1 MEEIQRAVEKELRKC
16 SAAQLI
22 EIGKGIEVDE
32 QLLTVDRTKPQ
43 VMRAITDIFDGIED
57 DQQKRA
63 ILIKLLPSA
72 PANIS
77 TEIMRILAGNP
88 VTERNDVDDT
98 LKLLKGLGIDSHA
111 SSKFR
116 REFKVTG
123 TICESSKDSLNY
135 ISLCS
140 QINDG
145 KKKGYSEDEL
155 AIAVRLAVSPGSNL
169 RTYLDAKSD
178 ISLEAILSFI
188 RTALHEKSSS
198 ELYQDMNSEFQK
210 NDEDPQ
216 KFILRTMELREKI
229 KQASLAE
236 GSIRFDAQG
245 VRDLFLHTVRTGLRD
260 DSIKSQIEPLVR
272 RGAST
277 SDEELIHEVNLV
289 VSEEAERHK
298 KRGDKKK
305 VNVAAASVQEQSLVL
320 EMLKDLKEEVKTLR
334 EEVNILKK
342 NSNKR
347 PSCEYCLREGKAD
360 DCRHCYRCG
369 SGDHKGF
376 QCKKPLKD

>member
-229 KQASLAE
+229 KQASF
-236 GSIRFDAQG
+236 SRRFY
-245 VRDLFLHTVRTGLRD
+245 
-260 DSIKSQIEPLVR
+260 
-272 RGAST
+272 
-277 SDEELIHEVNLV
+277 
-289 VSEEAERHK
+289 
-298 KRGDKKK
+298 
-305 VNVAAASVQEQSLVL
+305 SL
-320 EMLKDLKEEVKTLR
+320 
-334 EEVNILKK
+334 
-342 NSNKR
+342 
-347 PSCEYCLREGKAD
+347 
-360 DCRHCYRCG
+360 
-369 SGDHKGF
+369 
-376 QCKKPLKD
+376 